1 MSTAVLMRRLAE
13 QDEAQAKQAEQA
25 VIKAFTAQLQKAA
38 GGEALAADVIAK
50 GLAQLKAKAAALGG
64 GAQTEA
70 LDLAGWKAKIAALAK
85 AGLSK
90 AKDPATVASALIS
103 TASVIIGSQGK
114 LTDMMGEGSY
124 KALLDSI
131 TITIE
136 MLVNMAKGKAAE
148 RSDAKKAAEVEKIA
162 RGAAGRENIAAS
174 LDQLVSNL
182 LEGEGDEWSE
192 YDEPEPVRD
201 EFGAS
206 GLSGEEAARELSTA
220 VQQQDD
226 LSGQNFSELDLPGI
240 RLAGAKVAGA
250 DFSGTNLVD
259 ADLSEI
265 DGIQTAF
272 TGANLQNARFD
283 GANLRDAV
291 FADADLRGAVF
302 RGAIIRDAIFA
313 GADLRG
319 ADFSG
324 VDLRGTELEMRG
336 GGEVEWVGS
345 ASDDEDEDEEDDDE
359 IPASGGGFR
368 LHPREASRLSRMEGF
383 SGALDRLL
391 SERIRTFQMVA
402 GNQLPTRR
410 QGAVMFVFTSPDD
423 AEEAALAIGAS
434 LGDPPAVGPY
444 GSGWGFTVPYPIAG
458 SLDAVLRR
466 NGYQRR
472 L

>member
-1 MSTAVLMRRLAE
+1 MSTAVLRRLAE

-25 VIKAFTAQLQKAA
+25 VVKAFTQQLQKAA
-38 GGEALAADVIAK
+38 GGEPLSADVIAK
-50 GLAQLKAKAAALGG
+50 GLAQLKAKAAALGS
-64 GAQTEA
+64 GATTEA
-70 LDLAGWKAKIAALAK
+70 LDLAGWKAKIAELAK
-85 AGLSK
+85 AGLTK

-103 TASVIIGSQGK
+103 TASVIIGSQGRM
-114 LTDMMGEGSY
+114 TDMIGEGGY

-131 TITIE
+131 TITVE
-136 MLVNMAKGKAAE
+136 MLMRMAKGKAAE
-148 RSDAKKAAEVEKIA
+148 RSDAKKAAEIQKVVS
-162 RGAAGRENIAAS
+162 GGAGRENMAAS
-174 LDQLVSNL
+174 LDQLVANL
-182 LEGEGDEWSE
+182 IEGEGDEWAE

-201 EFGAS
+201 ELGAVP
-206 GLSGEEAARELSTA
+206 GAGDDAARELTTA

-250 DFSGTNLVD
+250 DFSGSNLAD

-265 DGIQTAF
+265 DGIQTTF

-283 GANLRDAV
+283 WANLRDAV
-291 FADADLRGAVF
+291 FAEADLRGAVF
-302 RGAIIRDAIFA
+302 RGAIIRDAIFE

-319 ADFSG
+319 ADFAG
-324 VDLRGTELEMRG
+324 VDLRGTELAMKG

-345 ASDDEDEDEEDDDE
+345 TDDEDEDDDE
-359 IPASGGGFR
+359 TEAPASRGFR
-368 LHPREASRLSRMEGF
+368 LNPREAERLSRMEGF
-383 SGALDRLL
+383 TGALDRLL
-391 SERIRTFQMVA
+391 SERIRTFQVVA

-423 AEEAALAIGAS
+423 AEEAAVAIGTS
-434 LGDPPAVGPY
+434 LSGVPAIVSY